1 MFVPP
6 KMVVCVGAV
15 VLQQDRVL
23 FVRQT
28 YGAYKGR
35 WTIPWGFVCDEDGTP
50 QPPDVA
56 ALREVR
62 EEAGV
67 TAVITGLLGMQN
79 DANRSGSRSGCRDEP
94 WLYVLFQC
102 RHLDGIPTPDG
113 QETDAAV
120 YLSLAEMD
128 SFAEEIEP
136 FSNWLARRVL
146 HGENGII
153 RQSNQTMFP
162 PHMAY
167 L

>member
-1 MFVPP
+1 MFIPP

-15 VLQQDRVL
+15 VLQQERVL

-28 YGAYKGR
+28 YGVYKGR
-35 WTIPWGFVCDEDGTP
+35 WTIPWGFVCDEDGMP
-50 QPPDVA
+50 QSPDEAV
-56 ALREVR
+56 LREVK

-67 TAVITGLLGMQN
+67 TAVITGLLGIQN
-79 DANRSGSRSGCRDEP
+79 DVNLTGVRDEP

-102 RHLDGIPTPDG
+102 RHQNGIPTPDG

-128 SFAEEIEP
+128 SFTEEIEP

-146 HGENGII
+146 RGENGLTII
-153 RQSNQTMFP
+153 SKETMFP
-162 PHMAY
+162 PHRAY

>member
-1 MFVPP
+1 MFISP
-6 KMVVCVGAV
+6 KMVVCVGSV
-15 VLQQDRVL
+15 VLQQERAL

-35 WTIPWGFVCDEDGTP
+35 WTIPWGFVCAEDGMP

-56 ALREVR
+56 ALREVK

-67 TAVITGLLGMQN
+67 TAVITGLLGIQN
-79 DANRSGSRSGCRDEP
+79 DVVRTGSRDEP

-102 RHLDGIPTPDG
+102 RHQNGIPTPDG

-136 FSNWLARRVL
+136 FSNWLTRRVL
-146 HGENGII
+146 RGENSII
-153 RQSNQTMFP
+153 RQSNETMFP
-162 PHMAY
+162 PHTAY

>member
-1 MFVPP
+1 MFIPP

-15 VLQQDRVL
+15 VLQNRRVL

-28 YGAYKGR
+28 YGAYNGR
-35 WTIPWGFVCDEDGTP
+35 WTIPWGFVCDEDGMP
-50 QPPDVA
+50 EPPDVA
-56 ALREVR
+56 ALREVQ

-67 TAVITGLLGMQN
+67 TAVITGLLGIQN
-79 DANRSGSRSGCRDEP
+79 DVHRTGNRDEP

-102 RHLDGIPTPDG
+102 EHQHGVPTPDG
-113 QETDAAV
+113 SETDAAV

-128 SFAEEIEP
+128 SFTEEIEP

-146 HGENGII
+146 QGEQFVVPPNVE
-153 RQSNQTMFP
+153 TVFP
-162 PHMAY
+162 PHIAF

>member
-6 KMVVCVGAV
+6 RMVVCVGAV
-15 VLQQDRVL
+15 VLQQERVL

-28 YGAYKGR
+28 YGVYKGR
-35 WTIPWGFVCDEDGTP
+35 WTIPWGFVCDEDGMP

-56 ALREVR
+56 ALREVK
-62 EEAGV
+62 EEAGI
-67 TAVITGLLGMQN
+67 TAVSPTLLGIQN
-79 DANRSGSRSGCRDEP
+79 DVVRTGSRDEP

-102 RHLDGIPTPDG
+102 RHHDGVPTPDG
-113 QETDAAV
+113 QETDAAL

-146 HGENGII
+146 RGETNLILP
-153 RQSNQTMFP
+153 NEETVFP
-162 PHMAY
+162 PHLAF

>member
-15 VLQQDRVL
+15 VLQQARVL
-23 FVRQT
+23 LVRQT
-28 YGAYKGR
+28 YGVYKGR
-35 WTIPWGFVCDEDGTP
+35 WTIPWGFVCDEDGMP

-56 ALREVR
+56 AVREVQ

-67 TAVITGLLGMQN
+67 TAVITALLGIQN
-79 DANRSGSRSGCRDEP
+79 DIVRTGSRDEP

-102 RHLDGIPTPDG
+102 RHQDGIPTPDG

-128 SFAEEIEP
+128 SFNGEIEP

-146 HGENGII
+146 RGENSVIYESDETI
-153 RQSNQTMFP
+153 FP
-162 PHMAY
+162 PHLAY